1 MSLFIS
7 PLALALGLAA
17 AGLAAPQAPADAPGP
32 AAPAAHAAAE
42 SPRPAS
48 DGPERAVIL
57 LSNGNF
63 KIHEGTIVEEKDD
76 YVLKHR
82 SGTIRVPRRDVEE
95 FFPTLEA
102 LYAYKADQ
110 IARRDPDEHMKLA
123 QWCITQNLHAQAE
136 EQLKAVLTFSPGNR
150 RALGMLQNLQAAAER
165 EQRADDR
172 VVRTGMEEAAA
183 PRSEVSVIDRIRSF
197 SGPVTKPVIF
207 DLTEGQAVRRY
218 QEFGQTI
225 HPLLQNACAKCHD
238 ENSGRNFQVI
248 RAQVNKDLRNEL
260 LVQTNLEAVLGL
272 VDRNSPERS
281 ELLVNAI
288 MPHGPDRK
296 PVIADTNAPEYRAL
310 WAWVE
315 NLRVSGNASAVSAPA
330 PPGAAPAAPGTPAV
344 APAPVLTPVPGDA
357 AGYGG
362 GFAASRT
369 GPVTAAQPGTVAS
382 APSSLA
388 EGLPPQAMSRVSSQT
403 DRIEAVHP
411 SVPPG
416 TSYQTVSP
424 LLPGTGADTARFG
437 MAQAAPS
444 IGAPVPPGS
453 PTAVPPGTLPDLA
466 PLPGQPGAVPAP
478 GAFPTPIDP
487 AAAPAS
493 ADRPTGE
500 DVQQYGVNQLVT
512 RPDGSQF
519 IRLKD
524 GTEVPVM
531 DRKAVERAKPASRK
545 TKEFQINTN
554 LLQQFQK
561 QTRPGGN

>member
-1 MSLFIS
+1 
-7 PLALALGLAA
+7 
-17 AGLAAPQAPADAPGP
+17 
-32 AAPAAHAAAE
+32 
-42 SPRPAS
+42 
-48 DGPERAVIL
+48 
-57 LSNGNF
+57 
-63 KIHEGTIVEEKDD
+63 
-76 YVLKHR
+76 
-82 SGTIRVPRRDVEE
+82 
-95 FFPTLEA
+95 
-102 LYAYKADQ
+102 
-110 IARRDPDEHMKLA
+110 
-123 QWCITQNLHAQAE
+123 
-136 EQLKAVLTFSPGNR
+136 
-150 RALGMLQNLQAAAER
+150 
-165 EQRADDR
+165 
-172 VVRTGMEEAAA
+172 
-183 PRSEVSVIDRIRSF
+183 
-197 SGPVTKPVIF
+197 
-207 DLTEGQAVRRY
+207 
-218 QEFGQTI
+218 
-225 HPLLQNACAKCHD
+225 
-238 ENSGRNFQVI
+238 
-248 RAQVNKDLRNEL
+248 
-260 LVQTNLEAVLGL
+260 
-272 VDRNSPERS
+272 
-281 ELLVNAI
+281 